1 MEEKRVLIVDDE
13 ESFRHMLSV
22 ILDKQ
27 GYAVDTASDGEQA
40 LDKMERGLFDEIL
53 CDIRMPRMD
62 GIEFLRR
69 AKEAQPESTIIMMS
83 AYGTLDTA
91 VEAMKLGAYDYISK
105 PFKPDEIILT
115 LKKAEER
122 EKLRKE
128 NVYLRKEVRKE
139 YNFNNI
145 ISKNE
150 KMRDIFDTI
159 VKVAR
164 YKSTI
169 LIMGESGTGK
179 ELVAKA
185 IHFNSDRSSGSFV
198 AVNCGAIPENLLE
211 SELFGHVKGSFTDA
225 VRTKKG
231 LFEEAHSGT
240 LFLDEI
246 GELPLSLQV
255 KLLRVLQDGEIRRIG
270 DSRSIRIDVR
280 IIAATVKDLEKA
292 VRDGS
297 FRDDLFYRLNVLPLR
312 LPPLCDRKEDIPL
325 LAEHFIAKF
334 SESLR
339 KGIKGITPEAY
350 KVLLRYSW
358 PGNVRELENVVER
371 GLVLT
376 DTELIDVENLPPEI
390 QGANENSAFAQI
402 DEYSIKKATRILEKE
417 LIRKALRKTG
427 GNHTHA
433 SRILEISHRT
443 LLYKMKEYGIREEGT
458 RQELADFRTGR
469 SLMGTAR
476 RGIPP
481 AYACHRGT
489 QLKCL
494 TMSR

>member
-1 MEEKRVLIVDDE
+1 MEKRRLLVVDDE

-22 ILDKQ
+22 ILEKE
-27 GYAVDTASDGEQA
+27 GYEVETAKDGDSA
-40 LDKMERGLFDEIL
+40 LEKMERGLFDGVL

-62 GIEFLRR
+62 GIQFLKK
-69 AKEAQPESTIIMMS
+69 AKKRHSDSTIVMMS

-91 VEAMKLGAYDYISK
+91 IEAMKLGAYDYISK

-128 NVYLRKEVRKE
+128 NIYLRKEVKKE
-139 YNFNNI
+139 YNFSNI

-150 KMRDIFDTI
+150 RMRAIFDTI
-159 VKVAR
+159 GKVAR

-169 LIMGESGTGK
+169 LINGESGTGK

-185 IHFNSDRSSGSFV
+185 IHFHSDRTQGPFI

-211 SELFGHVKGSFTDA
+211 SELFGHVRGSFTDA

-231 LFEEAHSGT
+231 LFEEADGGT

-280 IIAATVKDLEKA
+280 IIAATVKDLDKA
-292 VRDGS
+292 VKEGS
-297 FRDDLFYRLNVLPLR
+297 FRDDLYYRLNVLPLK
-312 LPPLCDRKEDIPL
+312 LPPLRERKEDIPL
-325 LAEHFIAKF
+325 LAEHFVGKF
-334 SESLR
+334 GENMGKSV
-339 KGIKGITPEAY
+339 KTITPDVF
-350 KVLLRYSW
+350 KVLLKYSW
-358 PGNVRELENVVER
+358 PGNVRELENVIER

-376 DTELIDVENLPPEI
+376 ETDLIDVENLPPEVHR
-390 QGANENSAFAQI
+390 GSESSAFSQL

-417 LIRKALRKTG
+417 LIRKALRRTN

-443 LLYKMKEYGIREEGT
+443 LLYKIKEYGIQDEGT
-458 RQELADFRTGR
+458 SQE
-469 SLMGTAR
+469 
-476 RGIPP
+476 
-481 AYACHRGT
+481 
-489 QLKCL
+489 
-494 TMSR
+494 

>member
-1 MEEKRVLIVDDE
+1 MEEKRVLVVDDE

-22 ILDKQ
+22 ILEKE
-27 GYAVDTASDGEQA
+27 GYEVDTAKDGEQA
-40 LDKMERGLFDEIL
+40 LEKMESGLFDEVL

-69 AKEAQPESTIIMMS
+69 AKEVQSESTIIMMS

-139 YNFNNI
+139 YNFSNI

-150 KMRDIFDTI
+150 KMGEIFDTI
-159 VKVAR
+159 GKVAR

-185 IHFNSDRSSGSFV
+185 IHFNSDRSRSPFI

-270 DSRSIRIDVR
+270 DSRSIKIDVR

-297 FRDDLFYRLNVLPLR
+297 FRDDLYYRLNVLPLR

-334 SESLR
+334 SESLG
-339 KGIKGITPEAY
+339 KGTKGITPEAY

-443 LLYKMKEYGIREEGT
+443 LLYKIKEYGIREEWA
-458 RQELADFRTGR
+458 RQE
-469 SLMGTAR
+469 
-476 RGIPP
+476 
-481 AYACHRGT
+481 
-489 QLKCL
+489 
-494 TMSR
+494 